1 MMTAVLFSSPVQ
13 RFVVDVQEKS
23 SIDVQP
29 DADNDGIRRDSAWW
43 VSSPWKRSV
52 ADLDPHKSLAV
63 LGEPGVG
70 KSTTI
75 AGLVG
80 DGPSV
85 NYVHLDEAADVRLL
99 RELLEPT
106 VSATL
111 WGVPHWCWTASMSAL
126 SPRRR
131 LFGTSSGR

>member
-23 SIDVQP
+23 SIDVAP
-29 DADNDGIRRDSAWW
+29 GVDDDGIRSDSAWW
-43 VSSPWKRSV
+43 ASSPWKRSV
-52 ADLDPHKSLAV
+52 ADLDPQQSLAV

-80 DGPSV
+80 NGPSV
-85 NYVHLDEAADVRLL
+85 NYVHLDEATDVR
-99 RELLEPT
+99 
-106 VSATL
+106 
-111 WGVPHWCWTASMSAL
+111 
-126 SPRRR
+126 
-131 LFGTSSGR
+131 SG